1 MARDMRCLV
10 IMETREALYQ
20 AAVNGET
27 LFRFGIYGVA
37 FAISIIA
44 QDEVIP
50 AIERAIWRIFGR
62 GSK

>member
-1 MARDMRCLV
+1 
-10 IMETREALYQ
+10 METREALYQ